1 MPGATVPT
9 PSSLVM
15 ARSAEG
21 ETVVS
26 SESVLLPGTG
36 SGVLDVTEAVSVM
49 MPSIVVVTT
58 IVMVAVAPSASAPSG
73 QVTTPAAC
81 EHEPWLGVADT

>member
-1 MPGATVPT
+1 MTVAT
-9 PSSLVM
+9 PSVLVM

-21 ETVVS
+21 ATVVS

-36 SGVLDVTEAVSVM
+36 SGVPDVTEAVSVM

-58 IVMVAVAPSASAPSG
+58 IVIVAVAPSASAAERTGDHARSLRARALARG
-73 QVTTPAAC
+73 R
-81 EHEPWLGVADT
+81 